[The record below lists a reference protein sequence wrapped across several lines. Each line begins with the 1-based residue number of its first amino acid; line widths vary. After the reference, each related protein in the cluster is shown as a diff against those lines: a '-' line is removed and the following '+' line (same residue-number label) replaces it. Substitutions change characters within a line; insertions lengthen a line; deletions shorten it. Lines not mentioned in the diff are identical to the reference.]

1 MTGGL
6 LQLKFKSGFSNKLIG
21 NPSISHYNIVYK
33 KHTNF
38 SIESYNIQL
47 KNKLLEEDS
56 INSANNRIHIPRYG
70 DLLTDICFKFT
81 LPNIYSGCYNENA
94 NTPDLNNIP
103 YEFKWVE
110 NIGTNIITKA
120 KFIIDTSIVNEISG
134 ELMDV
139 LSEINYDDSKKKI
152 YDKMIGN
159 VPEVYNPTIKNK
171 DNRENFIAVVTSH
184 IDNAFDTNTLPTT
197 ETVPNYLLTTYNKHD
212 TVNGIIPAIH
222 VLYNDSLFSGE
233 KNDDDKLKTVTIE
246 KYGDFLKDHYRSKI
260 MNSNGTANT
269 PVGDI
274 LILYSNYPHMRGT
287 PTTQGNIYD
296 LFTHKTITKNSDVNI
311 NNRESMIPSIKKRKC
326 RVPLPFYFS
335 RNPGL
340 AIPLIALQKSP
351 VYVDIELNKI
361 KNLYTVLNLSDGDG
375 DNLVDGPL
383 SYADDLQPE
392 VAADLTRKVFRVKP
406 WTDLNINTFLET
418 QKLDLEM
425 ELECTYVY
433 LEEAERRRFSQSTHE
448 YLIEEYQEISFN
460 DITSDKEILVN
471 SLNYP
476 VKELIVVSQRSDMKL
491 INNWNNYSNWTI
503 DNVAPYSY
511 EYHNYNNMYIDKDT
525 SKYLYYNK
533 HNNNTINTKSVLD
546 MKYCHQNIIDNISFI
561 FNGTTREVKRDNE
574 YFNVYQPFK
583 YHKKNIKNGIHVY
596 SFSLK
601 PNEYQPSGFCDFSS
615 IDSVHMKLDLGLNNE
630 KEIPKD
636 SSGKNLFK
644 YNFRLYA
651 INYNFLIIQSGQG
664 STQFGN

>member
-1 MTGGL
+1 M
-6 LQLKFKSGFSNKLIG
+6 
-21 NPSISHYNIVYK
+21 
-33 KHTNF
+33 
-38 SIESYNIQL
+38 
-47 KNKLLEEDS
+47 
-56 INSANNRIHIPRYG
+56 NS
-70 DLLTDICFKFT
+70 D
-81 LPNIYSGCYNENA
+81 
-94 NTPDLNNIP
+94 
-103 YEFKWVE
+103 
-110 NIGTNIITKA
+110 GTN
-120 KFIIDTSIVNEISG
+120 
-134 ELMDV
+134 
-139 LSEINYDDSKKKI
+139 
-152 YDKMIGN
+152 
-159 VPEVYNPTIKNK
+159 
-171 DNRENFIAVVTSH
+171 
-184 IDNAFDTNTLPTT
+184 NTHL
-197 ETVPNYLLTTYNKHD
+197 
-212 TVNGIIPAIH
+212 
-222 VLYNDSLFSGE
+222 
-233 KNDDDKLKTVTIE
+233 
-246 KYGDFLKDHYRSKI
+246 
-260 MNSNGTANT
+260 
-269 PVGDI
+269 GDI

-287 PTTQGNIYD
+287 PTIQGKNYD

-361 KNLYTVLNLSDGDG
+361 KNLYTVLNLSDRDD
-375 DNLVDGPL
+375 DNLVVGPL
-383 SYADDLQPE
+383 SYAAHLQPE
-392 VAADLTRKVFRVKP
+392 EADRTRKVFRVKP
-406 WTDLNINTFLET
+406 WDDLNINTFLET

-433 LEEAERRRFSQSTHE
+433 LEEAERRRFAQSTHE
-448 YLIEEYQEISFN
+448 YLIEEYQDISFT

-491 INNWNNYSNWTI
+491 INNWNNYSNWII
-503 DNVAPYSY
+503 DNVEPYSY
-511 EYHNYNNMYIDKDT
+511 EYHNYNNMYMDIDT

-533 HNNNTINTKSVLD
+533 HNNSTINTNSVLD

-561 FNGTTREVKRDNE
+561 FNGNTREVKRDFE

-615 IDSVHMKLDLGLNNE
+615 IDSVHMKLDLGLNNG

-636 SSGKNLFK
+636 ISGKHLFK